1 MCVVVP
7 HILARGPLRA
17 PVQPPAV
24 ALVRALNPARASRPY
39 RRSTTRRAWR
49 RPSPPAPNHGSMGV
63 SPPLETHSQGRC
75 RSPLHPIDPFRRTE
89 GAVAPPRNPATKEP
103 SAPFGNLD
111 QPSADWMPIRSLVTR
126 YPRPFHGDQTLAF
139 GGDQR
144 ACPCSLETWANLPP
158 VGYTLASRRWTT
170 TT

>member
-111 QPSADWMPIRSLVTR
+111 QPSADWM
-126 YPRPFHGDQTLAF
+126 
-139 GGDQR
+139 R
-144 ACPCSLETWANLPP
+144 ATFA
-158 VGYTLASRRWTT
+158 RRWITGQGAYRRPAEPSSSHLQGT
-170 TT
+170 PTNRRTRQRKPLAT